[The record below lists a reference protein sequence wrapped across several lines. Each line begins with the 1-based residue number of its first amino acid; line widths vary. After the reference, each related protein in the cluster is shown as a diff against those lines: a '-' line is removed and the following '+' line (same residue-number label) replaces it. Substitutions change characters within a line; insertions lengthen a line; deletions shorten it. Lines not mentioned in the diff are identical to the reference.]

1 MSVVGTSLRDVETA
15 SHRERAAPSRQRL
28 VTRLLAEAMW
38 SVAGSGAAP
47 TVLDCGGGS
56 GSAAVPL
63 ARAGARVTVVD
74 VSPDALATLR
84 RRAAEAGVD
93 DVVVAVPGDVE
104 TLAELVR
111 PGSFD
116 LALAHEVLEAVDHP
130 DVALA
135 SIAAAVRPGG
145 LVSVVVGNPVAAVLA
160 RALAGEVATALA
172 EMRSLSEVSPGEL
185 DLGRLR
191 ALCDQLGLVVEQ
203 VQGVGVFTEIV
214 PGADLDPQRGG
225 ASNAEAL
232 AELEELAANR
242 SPFREIASRIHV
254 LARRPG

>member
-1 MSVVGTSLRDVETA
+1 VETT
-15 SHRERAAPSRQRL
+15 SRRERAAPSRQRL
-28 VTRLLAEAMW
+28 VTRLLVEAMW

-63 ARAGARVTVVD
+63 ARAGAHVTVVD

-104 TLAELVR
+104 TLADLVR

-130 DVALA
+130 DVALG
-135 SIAAAVRPGG
+135 SVAAAVRPGG
-145 LVSVVVGNPVAAVLA
+145 LVSVLVSNPVAGVLA
-160 RALAGEVATALA
+160 RALAGEVATALVELRA
-172 EMRSLSEVSPGEL
+172 LSDPSPGGL
-185 DLGRLR
+185 DLVRLR
-191 ALCDQLGLVVEQ
+191 ALCDQRGLAVEQ
-203 VQGVGVFTEIV
+203 EHGVGVFTEIV

-232 AELEELAANR
+232 AQLEELASGR

>member
-1 MSVVGTSLRDVETA
+1 META
-15 SHRERAAPSRQRL
+15 SRRESVAPSRQRV
-28 VTRLLAEAMW
+28 VTRLLADAMW
-38 SVAGSGAAP
+38 SVAGSGATP

-63 ARAGARVTVVD
+63 ARAGAQVTVVD

-93 DVVVAVPGDVE
+93 DLVVAMPGDVE

-130 DVALA
+130 DVALG

-145 LVSVVVGNPVAAVLA
+145 LLSVLVSNPVAGVLT
-160 RALAGEVATALA
+160 RALAGEVATALV
-172 EMRSLSEVSPGEL
+172 EMRALTQTSPGGF
-185 DLGRLR
+185 DLVGLR
-191 ALCDQLGLVVEQ
+191 ALCDQLGLAVEQ
-203 VQGVGVFTEIV
+203 VHGVGVFTEIV

-225 ASNAEAL
+225 PSNAEAL
-232 AELEELAANR
+232 AELEELASSR